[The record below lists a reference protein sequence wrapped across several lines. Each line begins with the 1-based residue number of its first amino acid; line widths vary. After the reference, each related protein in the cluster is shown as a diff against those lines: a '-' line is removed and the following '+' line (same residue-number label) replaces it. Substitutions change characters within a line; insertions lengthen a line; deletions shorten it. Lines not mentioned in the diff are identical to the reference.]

1 MIWEKE
7 KDPDIP
13 VGLDGEGYGDLLYNM
28 LEYEN
33 IYFTKNAFAAK
44 LYIGENGL
52 FLLVPTSASELP
64 GNEKEKVRLKR
75 VLGEIRE
82 ALGLEMYLYPMFI
95 GEHAAWYWTGIG
107 EPVEVGNLPLFLAW
121 LHEASC
127 YGKLSPMDVS
137 RKAKE
142 LSEPGMLRGERDA
155 DGDAAPVLI
164 PNLNRDLL
172 QDVLNRIEERNGKGR
187 PSDKIRVDASGTEWV
202 LRDSD
207 VKVAGISIGLI
218 GRKAWFRVSE
228 MPTEKAI
235 LSAAFCGCLGLH
247 QFLLGNFLQG
257 FLYLLTCGFGGMLPA
272 VDILLMVLGAFHYEE
287 TSYFETGEE
296 KRLER
301 CKARVYLRKPER
313 PFPWMAFVAVSLAVG
328 LCAVH
333 FLYRPLL
340 RYLGIGLGYLG
351 SRWM

>member
-1 MIWEKE
+1 MIWG
-7 KDPDIP
+7 KDVDPNIA

-33 IYFTKNAFAAK
+33 IYFSRNAFAAK

-52 FLLVPTSASELP
+52 FLLIPTSASELP
-64 GNEKEKVRLKR
+64 GDGKEKVRLKKI
-75 VLGEIRE
+75 LGETKE
-82 ALGLEMYLYPMFI
+82 ALGLEMYIYPVFV
-95 GEHAAWYWTGIG
+95 GEQDAWYWTGTG
-107 EPVEVGNLPLFLAW
+107 EPLEIGDLPLFLAW
-121 LHEASC
+121 LHEESC
-127 YGKLSPMDVS
+127 YGKLSPADAAW
-137 RKAKE
+137 KAKE
-142 LSEPGMLRGERDA
+142 MSGPGILWGEG
-155 DGDAAPVLI
+155 DGNAAPVPI
-164 PNLNRDLL
+164 PNLNRDFL

-207 VKVAGISIGLI
+207 VKVAGISTGLI

-228 MPTEKAI
+228 MPAEKVI
-235 LSAAFCGCLGLH
+235 LSAAFGGCLGVH

-296 KRLER
+296 KRLEQ

-313 PFPWMAFVAVSLAVG
+313 LSPWMAFVAVSLAVG
-328 LCAVH
+328 LCAVR

-340 RYLGIGLGYLG
+340 RCLGIGLGYLG